1 MHAVAL
7 GQELQ
12 VKKVVVPAAAAVFS
26 AWGMMMSDLR
36 RDFFVTR
43 LVDMGRG
50 AGTAIETVFAKSEAK
65 ALATF
70 IEEGV
75 AADKVSFL
83 RYGKFR
89 YQNQEHTTE
98 VLLSGETITDA
109 MLDKIS
115 SDFHEIY
122 EREYTYRLDAPVEMV
137 GIHLVA
143 KAEVGK
149 LKMLPETLGG
159 SDATSAIKDHRL
171 VDYALEGK
179 HNATIY
185 NGEKLLPGMT
195 FEGPAIIEDS
205 GSTIVVHPANSVEI
219 DAYSNIHINLNA

>member
-1 MHAVAL
+1 M
-7 GQELQ
+7 
-12 VKKVVVPAAAAVFS
+12 PAAAAVFS

-36 RDFFVTR
+36 RDFFVTQ
-43 LVDMGRG
+43 LADLGEGGG
-50 AGTAIETVFAKSEAK
+50 AVIEATFAEAEAK

-70 IEEGV
+70 AEEGIG
-75 AADKVSFL
+75 ADKVTFL

-98 VLLSGETITDA
+98 VLLAGDTVTDENLA
-109 MLDKIS
+109 RIVT
-115 SDFHEIY
+115 DFHETY

-149 LKMLPETLGG
+149 LEMRPEPLGG
-159 SDATSAIKDHRL
+159 FDATGAVKGKRE

-179 HNATIY
+179 HEATIY
-185 NGEKLLPGMT
+185 DGDKLTPGMA
-195 FEGPAIIEDS
+195 FNGPAIIEDS
-205 GSTIVVHPANSVEI
+205 GTTLVIHPKNSVEI
-219 DAYSNIHINLNA
+219 DAYRNVHINLNG